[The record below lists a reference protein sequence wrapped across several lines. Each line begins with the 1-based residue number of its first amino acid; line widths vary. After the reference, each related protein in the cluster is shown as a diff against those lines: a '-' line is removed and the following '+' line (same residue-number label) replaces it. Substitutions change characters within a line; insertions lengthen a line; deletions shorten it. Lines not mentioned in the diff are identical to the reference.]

1 MIECT
6 SCHQV
11 KPKDSFDPHRKQCK
25 DCRREYRRRWQE
37 KNREHVRSYN
47 RNLYHRNEEYRK
59 KQRERGREWYARRK
73 KTCGLYLV
81 EALGKY
87 KIGIS
92 ADIGFRMGSLYG
104 SMPCDMT
111 LVLYIPMKENAAK
124 ALERKLHNKYRHHR
138 VRREW
143 FDLTFDEVGE
153 IMQLPGVVL
162 NTDDVWTPLVVEQ
175 V

>member
-1 MIECT
+1 
-6 SCHQV
+6 
-11 KPKDSFDPHRKQCK
+11 
-25 DCRREYRRRWQE
+25 
-37 KNREHVRSYN
+37 
-47 RNLYHRNEEYRK
+47 
-59 KQRERGREWYARRK
+59 
-73 KTCGLYLV
+73 
-81 EALGKY
+81 
-87 KIGIS
+87 
-92 ADIGFRMGSLYG
+92 MGSLYG